1 MEKQSAFLLDGIT
14 YNVRVTKLTRKFSV
28 LDSDKTG
35 RTQSGNM
42 YRDVIGTFYNYAM
55 TVEQKD
61 GDADAMDALWDAISQ
76 PAVSHICVFP
86 YGQTT
91 LTQQMYITSGE
102 QDVRRLGNNKTE
114 WGELQLSFIAM
125 TPRAVL

>member
-1 MEKQSAFLLDGIT
+1 MEKQRAFLLDGVA

-35 RTQSGNM
+35 RTQNGSM

-61 GDADAMDALWDAISQ
+61 GDTTAMDAFWDAISQ
-76 PAVSHICVFP
+76 PVTSHVCVFP

-91 LTQQMYITSGE
+91 LTQQMYITGGE
-102 QDVRRLGNNKTE
+102 QDVRKLSSNKTE
-114 WGELQLSFIAM
+114 WGELQLSFVAM
-125 TPRAVL
+125 TPRVVP